1 MSRSFVPPAGPP
13 RVLAVAQLADS
24 VGLGGYLVSA
34 ALYFTTIAGLTPTE
48 LGLGL
53 SVGWGLGMVA
63 GTPLGHLADR
73 VGPRQVAVGLAVATG
88 LAMAAF
94 LLVGSSLGLFIAVA
108 CLFASGQSGLSA
120 ARQALLAALV
130 DPAQRTAVR
139 AHLQSVTNAGLALGS
154 ALGGV
159 ALYIGTSAAY
169 FTVFGLAA
177 VTYGLSA
184 LVLLRL
190 PSVPPVPSVHGEPRL
205 AVLRDRPY
213 VVVSVLHM
221 ILLLQLPMLSIA
233 VPLWIVLRTESPGW
247 MVSALLVLNMVAV
260 ALFQVRV
267 ARRVHDL
274 RSANRSV
281 ALAGA
286 VLLAACAVF
295 AASSQGGTAWVAA
308 LVLLAGAALQVL
320 GEMLL
325 SSGAWEISFGLAP
338 DGKHGQYQGFFG
350 SGLAAARAIGPLLLT
365 TLTITWGWPGWLL
378 LGGLFLSAGLAM
390 TFAVRWADRARAV
403 IPAPAPA

>member
-1 MSRSFVPPAGPP
+1 
-13 RVLAVAQLADS
+13 
-24 VGLGGYLVSA
+24 
-34 ALYFTTIAGLTPTE
+34 
-48 LGLGL
+48 
-53 SVGWGLGMVA
+53 
-63 GTPLGHLADR
+63 
-73 VGPRQVAVGLAVATG
+73 
-88 LAMAAF
+88 
-94 LLVGSSLGLFIAVA
+94 
-108 CLFASGQSGLSA
+108 
-120 ARQALLAALV
+120 
-130 DPAQRTAVR
+130 
-139 AHLQSVTNAGLALGS
+139 
-154 ALGGV
+154 
-159 ALYIGTSAAY
+159 
-169 FTVFGLAA
+169 
-177 VTYGLSA
+177 
-184 LVLLRL
+184 
-190 PSVPPVPSVHGEPRL
+190 
-205 AVLRDRPY
+205 
-213 VVVSVLHM
+213 
-221 ILLLQLPMLSIA
+221 MLSIA
-233 VPLWIVLRTESPGW
+233 VPLWIVLRTESPSW

-295 AASSQGGTAWVAA
+295 AASSQGGTAWLAA

-378 LGGLFLSAGLAM
+378 LGGLFLASGVAM
-390 TFAVRWADRARAV
+390 TFAVRWADRTRAV
-403 IPAPAPA
+403 VLAAAPA